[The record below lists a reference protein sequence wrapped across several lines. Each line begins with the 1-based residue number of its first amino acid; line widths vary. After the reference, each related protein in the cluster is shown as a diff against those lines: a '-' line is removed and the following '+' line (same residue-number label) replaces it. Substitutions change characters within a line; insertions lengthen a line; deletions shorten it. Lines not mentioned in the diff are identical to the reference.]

1 MLEERRVHF
10 KDLRIFKSRCIA
22 NRPTERGEP
31 FSIWEFFQNLAGK
44 RQDERIESIR
54 LTSGS
59 ASACDCQPEEGG
71 PAHRVKRLCVCPGS
85 VATITFST
93 ELGAL
98 KLTQI
103 VKYHRL
109 SHPGGVTPLAS
120 RDDDGYVNLC
130 ETCCLFGKQV
140 RLNSETPPPSP
151 GAEGQADPGQNE
163 IRPTYL
169 GKLEAMVV
177 LLSGIVQ
184 GRYCR
189 EIDAM
194 LETAM
199 NDTNMAEA
207 QQTIQREAETL
218 LTRFCGRPGT
228 VCETLMCHYMTV
240 IAALSSEEGVGLADK
255 VIATLDLTEPGST
268 SSFRSEL
275 MRSLETGARTALI
288 GDIVRAVETG
298 VRIPR
303 NPAVDPAPG
312 EARYQPPNSS
322 RGHRM
327 PSQDE
332 QATEEKIVRFMER
345 LKDLI
350 DINPPNSFQDAN
362 VGLAC
367 LTSLQKQVIKALTR
381 TFYQS

>member
-1 MLEERRVHF
+1 
-10 KDLRIFKSRCIA
+10 
-22 NRPTERGEP
+22 
-31 FSIWEFFQNLAGK
+31 
-44 RQDERIESIR
+44 
-54 LTSGS
+54 
-59 ASACDCQPEEGG
+59 
-71 PAHRVKRLCVCPGS
+71 
-85 VATITFST
+85 
-93 ELGAL
+93 
-98 KLTQI
+98 
-103 VKYHRL
+103 
-109 SHPGGVTPLAS
+109 
-120 RDDDGYVNLC
+120 
-130 ETCCLFGKQV
+130 
-140 RLNSETPPPSP
+140 
-151 GAEGQADPGQNE
+151 
-163 IRPTYL
+163 
-169 GKLEAMVV
+169 MVV

-207 QQTIQREAETL
+207 QQTIQREAKTL

-268 SSFRSEL
+268 SSFRDEL
-275 MRSLETGARTALI
+275 MCSLETGARTALI

-298 VRIPR
+298 VRVPR

-312 EARYQPPNSS
+312 EARYQPPHSGPD
-322 RGHRM
+322 RRT

-332 QATEEKIVRFMER
+332 QALEEKIERFMRR
-345 LKDLI
+345 LSDLI
-350 DINPPNSFQDAN
+350 DANPPTSFTDTT

-367 LTSLQKQVIKALTR
+367 LTSLQKLSLIHI
-381 TFYQS
+381 